1 MNSQTVRDLLHQHVP
16 LLSVDYCFT
25 LWEIQPFA
33 FKTTKTRQSKVGDF
47 SYRPGKIQQITINK
61 ELHPYLFLTTYIHE
75 VAHFRVHQIYGS
87 RVLGHGKEWKQTFQ
101 NLMEPMLKEE
111 IYPLALLNILR
122 KHMVNPKASSFSDS
136 KLTAAF
142 RKYDEK
148 ASHAIFLSSLPEGS
162 IFGLQG
168 KWYKKGKINRTRA
181 VCVELKSKRKYLV
194 PLDLEVSGTQLPLL

>member
-47 SYRPGKIQQITINK
+47 TYRPGKIQQITINK

-75 VAHFRVHQIYGS
+75 VAHFRVHQFHGS
-87 RVLGHGKEWKQTFQ
+87 RVLGHGKEWKQAFQ
-101 NLMEPMLKEE
+101 DLMEPVLKEE
-111 IYPLALLNILR
+111 IYPLPLLKVLL

-136 KLTAAF
+136 TLTAAF

-148 ASHAIFLSSLPEGS
+148 TSRAIFLSTLPEGS

-194 PLDLEVSGTQLPLL
+194 PLDLEVSGAQLPLL